1 MIELKNL
8 TKTFQTAD
16 GPIQAVADVNLT
28 VNKGEVFGIVGFS
41 GAGKSTLVRMLNGLE
56 TPTSG
61 EVIIN
66 GERIDNLTGTA
77 LRQKRR
83 KIGMIFQHFNLLWS
97 RTVLENI
104 MFPLELTGTPKKER
118 VAKAKHLAE
127 LVGLGERIHAYPSQL
142 SGGQKQRVGIARALA
157 NDPDILISDEA
168 TSALDPQTTDEVL
181 ELLED
186 INKKLAL
193 TIVIITHE
201 MHVIRRLA
209 DSVAVME
216 AGKVIEEGPVAQ
228 VFTNPQQEL
237 TKRFVNAELDTSQTP
252 DVQEI
257 SKELLQ
263 KYPDG
268 LLVKLNFHG
277 NQVGQPVV
285 NRAIRKFPE
294 IELSILEGSIH
305 QVADKTATIGSLYIQ
320 LLGPKDQVAACLE
333 FFKEVRVETVVIN
346 DEF

>member
-1 MIELKNL
+1 MIELKDL
-8 TKTFQTAD
+8 TKTFQTDD
-16 GPIQAVADVNLT
+16 GEVHAVSDVNLT

-66 GERIDNLTGTA
+66 GTRIDNLGGTQ
-77 LRQKRR
+77 LREKRR

-97 RTVLENI
+97 RTVLQNI
-104 MFPLELTGTPKKER
+104 MFPLELTNLTKNEREKK
-118 VAKAKHLAE
+118 AQHLAE
-127 LVGLGERIHAYPSQL
+127 LVGLGDRMHAYPSQL

-186 INKKLAL
+186 INKKLKL

-209 DSVAVME
+209 DTVAVME
-216 AGKVIEEGPVAQ
+216 DGKVIEKGSVAE
-228 VFTNPQQEL
+228 VFTHPKEDL
-237 TKRFVNAELDTSQTP
+237 TKRFVNAEIDPTQTV
-252 DVQEI
+252 DIREI
-257 SKELLQ
+257 TKDLLQ

-268 LLVKLNFHG
+268 LLVKLAFHG
-277 NQVGQPVV
+277 DQVQQPVV
-285 NRAIRKFPE
+285 SEVIRKFPNLQ
-294 IELSILEGSIH
+294 LSILEGAIH
-305 QVADKTATIGSLYIQ
+305 QVADKATTIGSLYIQ
-320 LLGPKDQVAACLE
+320 LLGPKDDIEKCLQFLQE
-333 FFKEVRVETVVIN
+333 LRVETVVIQ
-346 DEF
+346 DEQ

>member
-1 MIELKNL
+1 M
-8 TKTFQTAD
+8 
-16 GPIQAVADVNLT
+16 
-28 VNKGEVFGIVGFS
+28 
-41 GAGKSTLVRMLNGLE
+41 
-56 TPTSG
+56 
-61 EVIIN
+61 
-66 GERIDNLTGTA
+66 
-77 LRQKRR
+77 
-83 KIGMIFQHFNLLWS
+83 
-97 RTVLENI
+97 
-104 MFPLELTGTPKKER
+104 
-118 VAKAKHLAE
+118 
-127 LVGLGERIHAYPSQL
+127 
-142 SGGQKQRVGIARALA
+142 
-157 NDPDILISDEA
+157 
-168 TSALDPQTTDEVL
+168 L

-268 LLVKLNFHG
+268 LSVKLNFHG

-285 NRAIRKFPE
+285 NRVIRKFPE